1 MFSRRSFL
9 RKVAAVV
16 AAAALAPEIA
26 FGALNVTKRVVRN
39 ALNLPELLAQCYA
52 IKRQREALDASDKID
67 FWCSREQLNEI
78 LNKCPEMVAEPST
91 WDEWANYQPSVTGIY
106 EQMKKCR
113 LT

>member
-1 MFSRRSFL
+1 MFSRRSFF

-16 AAAALAPEIA
+16 AAVALAPELA
-26 FGALNVTKRVVRN
+26 FGPLNVTKRVVRN

-52 IKRQREALDASDKID
+52 IKRQREALGGSDKID
-67 FWCSREQLNEI
+67 FWCSREQVQEL
-78 LNKCPEMVAEPST
+78 LNKHPGMVVEPST
-91 WDEWANYQPSVTGIY
+91 WDEWANYRPSVTGIY